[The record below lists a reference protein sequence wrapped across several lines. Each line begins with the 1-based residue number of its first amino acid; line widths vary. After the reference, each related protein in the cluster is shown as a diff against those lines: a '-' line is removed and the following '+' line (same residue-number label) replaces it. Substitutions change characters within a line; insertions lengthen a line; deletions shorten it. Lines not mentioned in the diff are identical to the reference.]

1 MMTNLTR
8 NSDIL
13 IRLIGDKST
22 GFFPLEHTRQL
33 TSGSINEYFYRGKEY
48 INGINKI
55 DLQLIDD
62 ENTQWACESI
72 EIQDL
77 ITSDII
83 T

>member
-1 MMTNLTR
+1 MITNLTR
-8 NSDIL
+8 NSEIL
-13 IRLIGDKST
+13 LKLTGDKST
-22 GFFPLEHTRQL
+22 EFFPLEHTRQL

-55 DLQLIDD
+55 DLQLIDG

-77 ITSDII
+77 IINDII

>member
-1 MMTNLTR
+1 V
-8 NSDIL
+8 
-13 IRLIGDKST
+13 
-22 GFFPLEHTRQL
+22 
-33 TSGSINEYFYRGKEY
+33 
-48 INGINKI
+48 NKI

-77 ITSDII
+77 KTDDII